1 MSHQVL
7 NLPTPSHS
15 VGCASSQHTTGVHVS
30 ERRQNLRFD
39 KVFTVYLTT
48 QQGMTRGIARNIST
62 TGLFVETRD
71 ALPLGGQIKV
81 TFTGDDGTEMTA
93 LCEVRYQVAL
103 NYGASHQTDGEEAL
117 TTAAVGT
124 RGAGLR
130 IIAYETRENH
140 PMLLVDRERVLH

>member
-1 MSHQVL
+1 
-7 NLPTPSHS
+7 
-15 VGCASSQHTTGVHVS
+15 VS
-30 ERRQNLRFD
+30 ERRQSLRFD

-48 QQGMTRGIARNIST
+48 QQGMTRGIARNISSS
-62 TGLFVETRD
+62 GLFVETRD

-103 NYGASHQTDGEEAL
+103 NYGNAQGADGEETVT
-117 TTAAVGT
+117 TTAMGT

>member
-1 MSHQVL
+1 M
-7 NLPTPSHS
+7 N
-15 VGCASSQHTTGVHVS
+15 

-48 QQGMTRGIARNIST
+48 QQGMTRGIARNISSS
-62 TGLFVETRD
+62 GLFVETRD
-71 ALPLGGQIKV
+71 PLPLGGQIKV
-81 TFTGDDGTEMTA
+81 TFTAEDGTEMTA

-103 NYGASHQTDGEEAL
+103 NYSNSQGDEQVV
-117 TTAAVGT
+117 TTSGT

-140 PMLLVDRERVLH
+140 PMLLVDKERVLH